1 MQEQEENELLAPED
15 EPAEDRRR
23 AESIT
28 QAAWEQTKLFTR
40 QFTTLPDDI
49 LGTNLDLWAEDLQ
62 II

>member
-1 MQEQEENELLAPED
+1 MQEQEENELLAPEH
-15 EPAEDRRR
+15 EPDEDRRR